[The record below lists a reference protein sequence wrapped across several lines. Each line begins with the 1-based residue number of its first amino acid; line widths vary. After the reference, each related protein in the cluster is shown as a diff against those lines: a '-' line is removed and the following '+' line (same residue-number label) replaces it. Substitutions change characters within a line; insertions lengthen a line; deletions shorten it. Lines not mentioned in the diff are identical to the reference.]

1 MRVCLFTDSFLP
13 YISGVSSAV
22 FNQANE
28 LASRGHEISIFYPRP
43 KREDRQDQIPGLDP
57 GIKLFGLSFSV
68 PIPNIS
74 KLRFSVPLF
83 LFAYRR
89 LKIASPDLIHVHT
102 EFGCGLE
109 GMLLGRWKRI
119 PVIGTFHT
127 FFAEPEYLKQFH
139 IPNLAFTRKAMWK
152 YSVTFFNRCSHI
164 VSPSQSV
171 RENLVQR
178 GLSTSTTLLSNGIER
193 IDFRPESEIR
203 EFRQSL
209 GIDDFAF
216 IYVGRISPEKSLDV
230 LIGAFAQVTRVNPKA
245 KLVIVGA
252 GPSDRDIDEQLSRLG
267 IEDSVVRVGRIER
280 DILMKENYPLLG
292 DVFVTAS
299 KTENQPVSV
308 LEAMAFGLPMI
319 GPRAKGIPE
328 LVRDGDDGLIF
339 EPDDECA
346 MANAMVRLMKE
357 DSLRVEMSAAA
368 EWNANEHRIDR
379 VVDKLESIYSR
390 AINGQGNSPGSK
402 DLM

>member
-1 MRVCLFTDSFLP
+1 MRICLFTDSFLP

-43 KREDRQDQIPGLDP
+43 NREDRLVQIVGLDP
-57 GIKLFGLSFSV
+57 RIKLFGLPFSV
-68 PIPNIS
+68 PIPNVP

-83 LFAYRR
+83 LSTYRR
-89 LKIASPDLIHVHT
+89 LNISPPDLIHVHT

-109 GMLLGRWKRI
+109 GMLLGRLKRI
-119 PVIGTFHT
+119 PVVGTFHT

-139 IPNLAFTRKAMWK
+139 IPNFAFTRKAMWK
-152 YSVTFFNRCSHI
+152 YSVTFFNRFSHI
-164 VSPSQSV
+164 VSPSKSV
-171 RENLVQR
+171 RENLVKR
-178 GLSTSTTLLSNGIER
+178 GLSKSTTLLSNGIER

-216 IYVGRISPEKSLDV
+216 IYVGRISPEKSLDM
-230 LIGAFAQVTRVNPKA
+230 LIDAFAQVTRVNPKA

-252 GPSDRDIDEQLSRLG
+252 GPSDPDIDKQLASLEM
-267 IEDSVVRVGRIER
+267 EDSVVRVGRIER

-292 DVFVTAS
+292 DVFITAS
-299 KTENQPVSV
+299 KTENQPVSL

-328 LVRDGDDGLIF
+328 LVTHGDDGLIF

-346 MANAMVRLMKE
+346 MANAMVRLMKD
-357 DSLRVEMSAAA
+357 DSLRLQLSAAA
-368 EWNANEHRIDR
+368 KHNANEHRIDR
-379 VVDKLESIYSR
+379 VGDKLESIYLEVIES
-390 AINGQGNSPGSK
+390 
-402 DLM
+402 

>member
-1 MRVCLFTDSFLP
+1 MRICLFTDSFLP

-43 KREDRQDQIPGLDP
+43 EREDRLAQIAGLDP
-57 GIKLFGLSFSV
+57 GIKLFGLPFSV
-68 PIPNIS
+68 PIPNAP
-74 KLRFSVPLF
+74 KLRFSVPFF
-83 LFAYRR
+83 LFTYRR
-89 LKIASPDLIHVHT
+89 LNIASPDLIHVHT

-109 GMLLGRWKRI
+109 GMLLGRLKRI
-119 PVIGTFHT
+119 PVVGTFHT

-139 IPNLAFTRKAMWK
+139 IPNFAFTRKGMWK
-152 YSVTFFNRCSHI
+152 YSVTFYNRCSHI
-164 VSPSQSV
+164 VSPSKSV
-171 RENLVQR
+171 RDNLVKR
-178 GLSTSTTLLSNGIER
+178 GLSKSTTLLSNGIER

-216 IYVGRISPEKSLDV
+216 IYVGRISPEKSLDM
-230 LIGAFAQVTRVNPKA
+230 LIDAFAQVTRVNPKA

-252 GPSDRDIDEQLSRLG
+252 GPSDPDIDKQLASLE

-292 DVFVTAS
+292 DVFITAS
-299 KTENQPVSV
+299 KTENQPVSL

-328 LVRDGDDGLIF
+328 LVTHGDDGLIF

-346 MANAMVRLMKE
+346 MANAMIRLMKD
-357 DSLRVEMSAAA
+357 DSLRLQLSAAA
-368 EWNANEHRIDR
+368 KRNANEHRIDR
-379 VVDKLESIYSR
+379 VGGKLESIYLEV
-390 AINGQGNSPGSK
+390 IGS
-402 DLM
+402 

>member
-1 MRVCLFTDSFLP
+1 MRICLFTDSFLP

-28 LASRGHEISIFYPRP
+28 LAARGHEISIFHPRP
-43 KREDRQDQIPGLDP
+43 KREDRLDQVAGLNP
-57 GIKLFGLSFSV
+57 EIKLFALPLSV
-68 PIPNIS
+68 PTPNIP

-83 LFAYRR
+83 LFTYRR
-89 LKIASPDLIHVHT
+89 LHIASPDLIHVHT

-109 GMLLGRWKRI
+109 GMLLGRWKRV

-139 IPNLAFTRKAMWK
+139 IPNFAFTRKAMWK

-164 VSPSQSV
+164 VSPSKSV

-193 IDFRPESEIR
+193 IDFRPEAEIR
-203 EFRQSL
+203 EFRKSL

-216 IYVGRISPEKSLDV
+216 IYVGRISPEKSLEV
-230 LIGAFAQVTRVNPKA
+230 LIGAFAQVLRVNPKA
-245 KLVIVGA
+245 KLVIVGT

-299 KTENQPVSV
+299 KTENQPVSL

-328 LVRDGDDGLIF
+328 LVAHGEDGLIF
-339 EPDDECA
+339 DPDDEYA
-346 MANAMVRLMKE
+346 MANAMIRLMKD
-357 DSLRVEMSAAA
+357 DSLRSEMSAAA
-368 EWNANEHRIDR
+368 KRNADEHRIDK
-379 VVDKLESIYSR
+379 VGAKLESIYR
-390 AINGQGNSPGSK
+390 EAIEG
-402 DLM
+402 

>member
-1 MRVCLFTDSFLP
+1 MRICLFTDSFLP

-28 LASRGHEISIFYPRP
+28 LAARGHEISIFHPRP
-43 KREDRQDQIPGLDP
+43 KREDRLDQVAGLDP
-57 GIKLFGLSFSV
+57 SIKLFGLPFSV
-68 PIPNIS
+68 PTPNIP

-83 LFAYRR
+83 LFTYRR
-89 LKIASPDLIHVHT
+89 LNIASPDLIHVHT

-109 GMLLGRWKRI
+109 GLLLGRWKRV

-139 IPNLAFTRKAMWK
+139 IPNFAFTRKAMWK

-164 VSPSQSV
+164 VSPSKSV

-178 GLSTSTTLLSNGIER
+178 GLSTSATLLSNGIEK
-193 IDFRPESEIR
+193 IDFRPEAEIR

-252 GPSDRDIDEQLSRLG
+252 GPSDPDIDEQLAELG
-267 IEDSVVRVGRIER
+267 IAESVIRVGRIER

-292 DVFVTAS
+292 DVFITSS
-299 KTENQPVSV
+299 KTENQPVSL

-328 LVRDGDDGLIF
+328 LVTHGDDGLIF
-339 EPDDECA
+339 DPDDEYA
-346 MANAMVRLMKE
+346 MANAMVRLMKD
-357 DSLRVEMSAAA
+357 DSLRLKMSAAA
-368 EWNANEHRIDR
+368 KRNADEHRIDK
-379 VVDKLESIYSR
+379 VGAKLEAIYR
-390 AINGQGNSPGSK
+390 EAIES
-402 DLM
+402 

>member
-1 MRVCLFTDSFLP
+1 MRICLFTDSFLP

-28 LASRGHEISIFYPRP
+28 LAARGHEISIFHPRP
-43 KREDRQDQIPGLDP
+43 KREDRLDQVAGLDP
-57 GIKLFGLSFSV
+57 SIKLFGLPFSV
-68 PIPNIS
+68 PTPNIP

-83 LFAYRR
+83 LFTYRR
-89 LKIASPDLIHVHT
+89 LNIASPDLIHVHT

-109 GMLLGRWKRI
+109 GLLLGRWKRV

-139 IPNLAFTRKAMWK
+139 IPNFAFTRKAMWK

-164 VSPSQSV
+164 VSPSKSV

-178 GLSTSTTLLSNGIER
+178 GLSTSTTLLSNGIEK
-193 IDFRPESEIR
+193 IDFRPEAEIR

-252 GPSDRDIDEQLSRLG
+252 GPSDPDIDEQLAELG
-267 IEDSVVRVGRIER
+267 IAESVIRVGRIER

-292 DVFVTAS
+292 DVFITSS
-299 KTENQPVSV
+299 KTENQPVSL

-328 LVRDGDDGLIF
+328 LVTHGDDGLIF
-339 EPDDECA
+339 DPDDEYA
-346 MANAMVRLMKE
+346 MANAMVRLMKD
-357 DSLRVEMSAAA
+357 DSLRLKMSAAA
-368 EWNANEHRIDR
+368 KRNADEHRIDK
-379 VVDKLESIYSR
+379 VGAKLEAIYR
-390 AINGQGNSPGSK
+390 EAIES
-402 DLM
+402 

>member
-1 MRVCLFTDSFLP
+1 MRICLFTDSFLP

-43 KREDRQDQIPGLDP
+43 EREDRLAQIAGLDP
-57 GIKLFGLSFSV
+57 GIKLFGLPFSV
-68 PIPNIS
+68 PIPNAP
-74 KLRFSVPLF
+74 KLRFSVPFF
-83 LFAYRR
+83 LFTYRR
-89 LKIASPDLIHVHT
+89 LNIAPPDLIHVHT

-109 GMLLGRWKRI
+109 GMLLGRLKRI
-119 PVIGTFHT
+119 PVVGTFHT

-139 IPNLAFTRKAMWK
+139 IPNFAFTRKGMWK
-152 YSVTFFNRCSHI
+152 YSVTFYNRCSHI
-164 VSPSQSV
+164 VSPSKSV
-171 RENLVQR
+171 RDNLVKR
-178 GLSTSTTLLSNGIER
+178 GLSKSTTLLSNGIER

-216 IYVGRISPEKSLDV
+216 IYVGRISPEKSLDM
-230 LIGAFAQVTRVNPKA
+230 LIDAFAQVTRVNPKA

-252 GPSDRDIDEQLSRLG
+252 GPSDPDIDKQLASLE

-292 DVFVTAS
+292 DVFITAS
-299 KTENQPVSV
+299 KTENQPVSL

-328 LVRDGDDGLIF
+328 LVTHGDDGLIF

-346 MANAMVRLMKE
+346 MANAMIRLMKD
-357 DSLRVEMSAAA
+357 DSLRLQLSAAA
-368 EWNANEHRIDR
+368 KRNANEHRIDR
-379 VVDKLESIYSR
+379 VGGKLESIYLEV
-390 AINGQGNSPGSK
+390 IGS
-402 DLM
+402 

>member
-1 MRVCLFTDSFLP
+1 MRICLFTDSFLP

-43 KREDRQDQIPGLDP
+43 EREDRLAQIAGLDP
-57 GIKLFGLSFSV
+57 GIKLFGLPFSV
-68 PIPNIS
+68 PIPNAP

-83 LFAYRR
+83 LFTYRR
-89 LKIASPDLIHVHT
+89 LNIAPPDLIHVHT

-109 GMLLGRWKRI
+109 GMLLGRLKRI
-119 PVIGTFHT
+119 PVVGTFHT

-139 IPNLAFTRKAMWK
+139 IPNFAFTRKGMWK
-152 YSVTFFNRCSHI
+152 YSVTFYNRCSHI
-164 VSPSQSV
+164 VSPSKSV
-171 RENLVQR
+171 RDNLVKR
-178 GLSTSTTLLSNGIER
+178 GLSKSTTLLSNGIER

-216 IYVGRISPEKSLDV
+216 IYVGRISPEKSLDM
-230 LIGAFAQVTRVNPKA
+230 LIDAFAQVTRVNPKA

-252 GPSDRDIDEQLSRLG
+252 GPSDPDIDKQLASLE

-292 DVFVTAS
+292 DVFITAS
-299 KTENQPVSV
+299 KTENQPVSL

-328 LVRDGDDGLIF
+328 LVTHGDDGLIF

-346 MANAMVRLMKE
+346 MANAMIRLMKD
-357 DSLRVEMSAAA
+357 DSLRLQLSAAA
-368 EWNANEHRIDR
+368 KRNANEHRIDR
-379 VVDKLESIYSR
+379 VGGKLESIYLEV
-390 AINGQGNSPGSK
+390 IGS
-402 DLM
+402 

>member
-1 MRVCLFTDSFLP
+1 MRICLFTDSFLP

-28 LASRGHEISIFYPRP
+28 LAARGHEVTIFHPRP
-43 KREDRQDQIPGLDP
+43 KREDRLDQVAGLNP
-57 GIKLFGLSFSV
+57 EIKLFALPLSV
-68 PIPNIS
+68 PTPNIP

-83 LFAYRR
+83 LFTYRR
-89 LKIASPDLIHVHT
+89 LHIASPDLIHVHT

-109 GMLLGRWKRI
+109 GMLLGRWKRV

-139 IPNLAFTRKAMWK
+139 IPNFAFTRKAMWK

-164 VSPSQSV
+164 VSPSKSV

-193 IDFRPESEIR
+193 IDFRPEAEIR

-216 IYVGRISPEKSLDV
+216 IYVGRISPEKSLEI
-230 LIGAFAQVTRVNPKA
+230 LIGAFAQVLRVNPKA

-252 GPSDRDIDEQLSRLG
+252 GPSDPDIDKQLASLG
-267 IEDSVVRVGRIER
+267 IENSVVRVGRIER

-299 KTENQPVSV
+299 KTENQPVSL

-328 LVRDGDDGLIF
+328 LVAHGEDGLIF
-339 EPDDECA
+339 DPDDEYA
-346 MANAMVRLMKE
+346 MANAMVRLMKD
-357 DSLRVEMSAAA
+357 DSLRSEMSAAA
-368 EWNANEHRIDR
+368 KRNANEHRIDK
-379 VVDKLESIYSR
+379 VGDKLESIYLE
-390 AINGQGNSPGSK
+390 AIEE
-402 DLM
+402 

>member
-1 MRVCLFTDSFLP
+1 MRICLFTDSFLP

-28 LASRGHEISIFYPRP
+28 LAARGHEVSIFHPRP
-43 KREDRQDQIPGLDP
+43 KREDRLDQVAGLNP
-57 GIKLFGLSFSV
+57 EIKLFALPLSV
-68 PIPNIS
+68 PTPNIP

-83 LFAYRR
+83 LFTYRR
-89 LKIASPDLIHVHT
+89 LHIASPDLIHVHT

-109 GMLLGRWKRI
+109 GMLLGRWKRV

-139 IPNLAFTRKAMWK
+139 IPNFAFTRKAMWK

-164 VSPSQSV
+164 VSPSKSV

-193 IDFRPESEIR
+193 IDFRPEAEIR

-216 IYVGRISPEKSLDV
+216 IYVGRISPEKSLEI
-230 LIGAFAQVTRVNPKA
+230 LIGAFAQVLRVNPKA

-252 GPSDRDIDEQLSRLG
+252 GPSDPDIDKQLASLG
-267 IEDSVVRVGRIER
+267 IENSVVRVGRIER

-299 KTENQPVSV
+299 KTENQPVSL

-328 LVRDGDDGLIF
+328 LVAHGEDGLIF
-339 EPDDECA
+339 DPDDEYA
-346 MANAMVRLMKE
+346 MANAMVRLMKD
-357 DSLRVEMSAAA
+357 DSLRSEMSAAA
-368 EWNANEHRIDR
+368 KRNANEHRIDK
-379 VVDKLESIYSR
+379 VGDKLESIYLE
-390 AINGQGNSPGSK
+390 AIEE
-402 DLM
+402 

>member
-1 MRVCLFTDSFLP
+1 MRICLFTDSFLP

-28 LASRGHEISIFYPRP
+28 LAARGHEISIFHPRP
-43 KREDRQDQIPGLDP
+43 KREDALDQVAGLHP
-57 GIKLFGLSFSV
+57 SINLFGLPFSV
-68 PIPNIS
+68 PIPNIP

-83 LFAYRR
+83 LFTYRR
-89 LKIASPDLIHVHT
+89 LNIASPDLIHVHT

-109 GMLLGRWKRI
+109 GMLLGRWKRV

-139 IPNLAFTRKAMWK
+139 IPNFAFTRKAMWK
-152 YSVTFFNRCSHI
+152 YSVTFFNRCSHV
-164 VSPSQSV
+164 VSPSKSV

-178 GLSTSTTLLSNGIER
+178 GLSTNTTLLSNGIEK
-193 IDFRPESEIR
+193 IDFRPETEIR
-203 EFRQSL
+203 AFRQSL

-252 GPSDRDIDEQLSRLG
+252 GPSDPDIDEQLAELG
-267 IEDSVVRVGRIER
+267 IANSVVRVGRIER

-292 DVFVTAS
+292 DVFITAS
-299 KTENQPVSV
+299 KTENQPVSL

-328 LVRDGDDGLIF
+328 LVTDGDDGLIF
-339 EPDDECA
+339 DPDDEYA
-346 MANAMVRLMKE
+346 MANAMVRLMK
-357 DSLRVEMSAAA
+357 DDALRSEMSVAAKR
-368 EWNANEHRIDR
+368 NADEHRIDK
-379 VVDKLESIYSR
+379 VGEKLESIYR
-390 AINGQGNSPGSK
+390 EAIEA
-402 DLM
+402 

>member
-1 MRVCLFTDSFLP
+1 MKSA
-13 YISGVSSAV
+13 SST
-22 FNQANE
+22 
-28 LASRGHEISIFYPRP
+28 PRP
-43 KREDRQDQIPGLDP
+43 KREDRLDQIPGLDP
-57 GIKLFGLSFSV
+57 RIKLFGLPFSV
-68 PIPNIS
+68 PIPNIP

-83 LFAYRR
+83 LFTYRR
-89 LKIASPDLIHVHT
+89 LSIASPDLIHVHT

-109 GMLLGRWKRI
+109 GMLLGRLKRI

-139 IPNLAFTRKAMWK
+139 IPNFAFTRKAMWK
-152 YSVTFFNRCSHI
+152 YSVTFFNRCSHV
-164 VSPSQSV
+164 VSPSKSV

-178 GLSTSTTLLSNGIER
+178 GLSKSTTLLSNGIER

-216 IYVGRISPEKSLDV
+216 IYVGRISPEKSLDI
-230 LIGAFAQVTRVNPKA
+230 LIGAFAQATRVNPKA

-252 GPSDRDIDEQLSRLG
+252 GPSDPDIDEQLASLG
-267 IEDSVVRVGRIER
+267 IENSVVRVGRIER

-292 DVFVTAS
+292 DVFITAS
-299 KTENQPVSV
+299 KTENQPVSL

-328 LVRDGDDGLIF
+328 LVTHGDDGLIF
-339 EPDDECA
+339 EPDDENA
-346 MANAMVRLMKE
+346 MGDAMVRLMKD
-357 DSLRVEMSAAA
+357 DSLRLEMSAGAKR
-368 EWNANEHRIDR
+368 NANEHRIDK
-379 VVDKLESIYSR
+379 VGDKLESIYLE
-390 AINGQGNSPGSK
+390 AIES
-402 DLM
+402 

>member
-1 MRVCLFTDSFLP
+1 MRICLFTDSFLP

-28 LASRGHEISIFYPRP
+28 LAARGHEISIFHPRP
-43 KREDRQDQIPGLDP
+43 KREDRLDQVAGLDP
-57 GIKLFGLSFSV
+57 SIKLFGLPFSV
-68 PIPNIS
+68 PTPNIP

-83 LFAYRR
+83 LFTYRR
-89 LKIASPDLIHVHT
+89 LNIASPDLIHVHT

-109 GMLLGRWKRI
+109 GLLLGRWKRV

-139 IPNLAFTRKAMWK
+139 IPNFAFTRKAMWK

-164 VSPSQSV
+164 VSPSKSV
-171 RENLVQR
+171 RESLVQR
-178 GLSTSTTLLSNGIER
+178 GLSTSTTLLSNGIEK
-193 IDFRPESEIR
+193 IDFRPEAEIR

-252 GPSDRDIDEQLSRLG
+252 GPSDPDIDEQLAELG
-267 IEDSVVRVGRIER
+267 IAESVIRVGRIER

-292 DVFVTAS
+292 DVFITSS
-299 KTENQPVSV
+299 KTENQPVSL

-328 LVRDGDDGLIF
+328 LVTHGDDGLIF
-339 EPDDECA
+339 DPDDEYA
-346 MANAMVRLMKE
+346 MANAMVRLMKD
-357 DSLRVEMSAAA
+357 DSLRLKMSAAA
-368 EWNANEHRIDR
+368 KRNADEHRIDK
-379 VVDKLESIYSR
+379 VGAKLEAIYR
-390 AINGQGNSPGSK
+390 EAIES
-402 DLM
+402 